1 MRLATFQPHDQDRS
15 EIGAV
20 IEGDK
25 IVRLNRERPGLAQD
39 MIDLIT
45 RWDDLEGEVRRL
57 ASSTPETLTLDQ
69 VRLLAPVPRPEK
81 IMAIGLNYADHI
93 AETGLETPK
102 SQIWFS
108 KQVNAV
114 TGPFDPVQ
122 IPKSST
128 FVDYEGELVAVV
140 GVGGRHISRDA
151 APASVFGWCVGNDVS
166 ERAWQNRSSQ
176 WVLGKSF
183 DTHAPFGPWITTS
196 DEIVDPHALDL
207 RTLVNGEVRQQS
219 NTRHL
224 VFDVWAQLAELSQV
238 MTLKP
243 GDIIYTGTP
252 GGVGLAMKPP
262 VGLRAKDRVR
272 VEITGLGHIDNS
284 FEPEQIQLG

>member
-20 IEGDK
+20 IEGDQ

-45 RWDDLEGEVRRL
+45 RWDDLEGEVRQL
-57 ASSTPETLTLDQ
+57 AGSTTETLKLAQ

-93 AETGLETPK
+93 AETGQETPK

-108 KQVNAV
+108 KQLNAV

-122 IPKSST
+122 IPKAST
-128 FVDYEGELVAVV
+128 FVDYEGEMVAVV
-140 GVGGRHISRDA
+140 GVGGRHISRSA
-151 APASVFGWCVGNDVS
+151 APDAVFGWCVGNDVS

-207 RTLVNGEVRQQS
+207 RTLVNGEVRQKS

-262 VGLRAKDRVR
+262 AGLRANDRVR
-272 VEITGLGHIDNS
+272 VEINGLGHIDNG
-284 FEPEQIQLG
+284 FEPE